1 MFEKFEKHII
11 DKVKNTLTEIVVD
24 LADAIDEKTPE
35 DTYELISR
43 NQIEMPHI
51 EWDSIKARVF
61 NDDPKA
67 VFVEYGQE
75 PKTMN
80 YYKWS
85 GRRKWWTPFHQG
97 VGARMFSNSLKE
109 KLPEIKE
116 KLWTIIKQ

>member
-1 MFEKFEKHII
+1 
-11 DKVKNTLTEIVVD
+11 
-24 LADAIDEKTPE
+24 
-35 DTYELISR
+35 
-43 NQIEMPHI
+43 MPHQ

-67 VFVEYGQE
+67 IFVEYGQE

-85 GRRKWWTPFHQG
+85 GRRKWGSPFYQG

-109 KLPEIKE
+109 KLPEIRE
-116 KLWTIIKQ
+116 KLWNITKK

>member
-1 MFEKFEKHII
+1 MFENFEKHIL

-24 LADAIDEKTPE
+24 LADSIDSKTPE

-51 EWDSIKARVF
+51 EWDSVKARVF

-75 PKTMN
+75 WKVMN

-85 GRRKWWTPFHQG
+85 GRRKWWEPFHQG
-97 VGARMFSNSLKE
+97 IGAKMFTDTWNEKKQDIISKLKS
-109 KLPEIKE
+109 
-116 KLWTIIKQ
+116 